1 MTIERISITG
11 ILDGLEF
18 LPDRTPTS
26 SEAETA
32 KAFATLSDYRDGGI
46 FVGHYAGNSAWERHI
61 EDEIVM
67 VLEGET
73 TLFLNTDDGIESH
86 SLGHLEMVVV
96 PRDTWH
102 RFETPAGVKIMTVT
116 PQPTDHTLELP

>member
-1 MTIERISITG
+1 MTIEKISITG

-67 VLEGET
+67 VEGET

-86 SLGHLEMVVV
+86 SLGHLGMVVV